1 MSSERGDGCY
11 KYVDNYFISVFLIF
25 YVYYFYCEDVEKQGT
40 LLVSALKE
48 VVAMVAAVDIAEEAV
63 VDTVAVAVAVV
74 EVEVEVE
81 VATSMYY

>member
-1 MSSERGDGCY
+1 
-11 KYVDNYFISVFLIF
+11 
-25 YVYYFYCEDVEKQGT
+25 
-40 LLVSALKE
+40 
-48 VVAMVAAVDIAEEAV
+48 VAAVDIAEEAV